1 MRLWRMERRCAG
13 GVDAA
18 GVAGGEMGED
28 SLDDLGRLDARD
40 DAQRGAT
47 PATALDV
54 DVEVKL
60 IRLGGHLI
68 LWEGGIHHAEIKTAV
83 RAGVPAPD
91 D

>member
-1 MRLWRMERRCAG
+1 MPCGNADGGKSGIGCHYLLAESVLSMVQLSDSGGSVTAG
-13 GVDAA
+13 YCILQIGT
-18 GVAGGEMGED
+18 M
-28 SLDDLGRLDARD
+28 
-40 DAQRGAT
+40 
-47 PATALDV
+47 
-54 DVEVKL
+54 KL